1 MGAEGELVDVI
12 QAVDT
17 WLASLHPA
25 MGDVSSVQL
34 LSVLIISWMGCRAI
48 CGRSDDDDPPPP
60 RERTLAEVKEILRRA
75 KRRR

>member
-1 MGAEGELVDVI
+1 VELI
-12 QAVDT
+12 QAVDA

-34 LSVLIISWMGCRAI
+34 VSVLIISWLGCRAI
-48 CGRSDDDDPPPP
+48 CGPADDSDPPEP
-60 RERTLAEVKEILRRA
+60 REKTLAEVKEILRRA

>member
-1 MGAEGELVDVI
+1 VELV
-12 QAVDT
+12 QAVDA

-48 CGRSDDDDPPPP
+48 CGPSDDGDPPEP
-60 RERTLAEVKEILRRA
+60 REKTLAEVRQILDRA